1 MMDCTKYWRFA
12 QYPYIFCLFGGIS
25 MRIVLDT
32 DKKTITVP
40 WNYQQKLEEYNAMVM
55 EISGDASKKKTFKSF
70 IDDIWKECMEDSD
83 KHLITGKKPS
93 TSPAKSKQAP
103 SFKG

>member
-1 MMDCTKYWRFA
+1 
-12 QYPYIFCLFGGIS
+12 

-55 EISGDASKKKTFKSF
+55 EISGDASKKKTFKSLERVHGGQRQAL
-70 IDDIWKECMEDSD
+70 DYRKEALYLPCKVQTGSLVQRLIWVRQE
-83 KHLITGKKPS
+83 
-93 TSPAKSKQAP
+93 
-103 SFKG
+103 

>member
-1 MMDCTKYWRFA
+1 
-12 QYPYIFCLFGGIS
+12 

-55 EISGDASKKKTFKSF
+55 EISGDASKKKTFKSY
-70 IDDIWKECMEDSD
+70 IDDI
-83 KHLITGKKPS
+83 
-93 TSPAKSKQAP
+93 
-103 SFKG
+103 